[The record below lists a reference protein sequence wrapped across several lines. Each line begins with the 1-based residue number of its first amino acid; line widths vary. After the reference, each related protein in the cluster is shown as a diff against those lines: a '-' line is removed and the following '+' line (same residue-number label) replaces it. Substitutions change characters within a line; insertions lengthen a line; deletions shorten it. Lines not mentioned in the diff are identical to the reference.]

1 MKISYGITVH
11 NEADELNKL
20 LEILIHKTDVED
32 EIVICDDYS
41 DEPTQEVITSWI
53 QQYGHADMK
62 TIKVYQR
69 KLDGDFASQKN
80 SIIDNSDGD
89 YIFHI
94 DADEY
99 PNENLL
105 HNLKKIL
112 EVNDVDLVWIPRV
125 NTVEGITQ
133 EHINKWGWTVTE
145 KGWVNYPDYQSRVFR
160 NKEGICWNGKVH
172 EQIIGCENYSHL
184 PPHEE
189 LSLYHPKTITK
200 QEEQNEMYQK
210 IMYERRGRL

>member
-32 EIVICDDYS
+32 EIVICDDFS
-41 DEPTQEVITSWI
+41 DEDTQFVIRSWA
-53 QQYGHADMK
+53 QQYGHDK
-62 TIKVYQR
+62 VIKVYKR
-69 KLDGDFASQKN
+69 HLEGDFASQKN
-80 SIIDNSDGD
+80 SIIDNSVGD

-99 PNENLL
+99 PHEVLLRDIKQVLEMNE
-105 HNLKKIL
+105 
-112 EVNDVDLVWIPRV
+112 VDLVWVPRV

-133 EHINKWGWTVTE
+133 EHMNQWGWKTTE
-145 KGWVNYPDYQSRVFR
+145 QGWINYPDFQSRVFR
-160 NKEGICWNGKVH
+160 NSPDIRWRKKVH
-172 EQIIGCENYSHL
+172 EQIDGCKTYSHL

-189 LSLYHPKTITK
+189 LSLYHPKTIDK
-200 QEEQNEMYQK
+200 QEEQNKFYSTLM
-210 IMYERRGRL
+210 R

>member
-32 EIVICDDYS
+32 EIVICDDFS
-41 DEPTQEVITSWI
+41 DEDTQFVIKSWA
-53 QQYGHADMK
+53 QQYGHDK
-62 TIKVYQR
+62 VIKVYKRHLQ
-69 KLDGDFASQKN
+69 GDFASQKN
-80 SIIDNSDGD
+80 SIIDNSVGD

-99 PNENLL
+99 PHEVLL
-105 HNLKKIL
+105 RDIKQVL
-112 EVNDVDLVWIPRV
+112 EMNDVDLVWVPRV

-133 EHINKWGWTVTE
+133 EHMNQWGWKTTE
-145 KGWVNYPDYQSRVFR
+145 QGWINYPDFQSRVFKNSPDIR
-160 NKEGICWNGKVH
+160 WKRKVH
-172 EQIIGCENYSHL
+172 EQIDGCKTYAHL

-189 LSLYHPKTITK
+189 LSLYHPKTIDK
-200 QEEQNEMYQK
+200 QEEQNKFYSK
-210 IMYERRGRL
+210 LI

>member
-32 EIVICDDYS
+32 EIVICDDFS
-41 DEPTQEVITSWI
+41 DEDTQFVIRSWA
-53 QQYGHADMK
+53 QQYGHNK
-62 TIKVYQR
+62 VIKVYKR
-69 KLDGDFASQKN
+69 HLEGDFASQKN
-80 SIIDNSDGD
+80 SIIDNSVGD

-99 PNENLL
+99 PHEVLLRDIKQVLEMNE
-105 HNLKKIL
+105 
-112 EVNDVDLVWIPRV
+112 VDLVWVPRV

-133 EHINKWGWTVTE
+133 EHMNQWGWKTTE
-145 KGWVNYPDYQSRVFR
+145 QGWINYPDFQSRVFKNSPEIR
-160 NKEGICWNGKVH
+160 WKRKVH
-172 EQIIGCENYSHL
+172 EQIDGCKTYAHL

-189 LSLYHPKTITK
+189 LSLYHVKTILK
-200 QEEQNEMYQK
+200 QEEQNEMYQR
-210 IMYERRGRL
+210 MV

>member
-32 EIVICDDYS
+32 EIVICDDFS
-41 DEPTQEVITSWI
+41 DEDTQFVIKSWA
-53 QQYGHADMK
+53 QQYGHDK
-62 TIKVYQR
+62 VIKVYKR
-69 KLDGDFASQKN
+69 HLEGDFASQKN
-80 SIIDNSDGD
+80 SIIDNSVGD

-99 PNENLL
+99 PHEVLLRDIKQVLEMNE
-105 HNLKKIL
+105 
-112 EVNDVDLVWIPRV
+112 VDLVWVPRV

-133 EHINKWGWTVTE
+133 EHMNQWGWKTTE
-145 KGWVNYPDYQSRVFR
+145 QGWVNYPDFQSRVFR
-160 NKEGICWNGKVH
+160 NSPDIRWRKKVH
-172 EQIIGCENYSHL
+172 EQIEGCKTYSHL

-189 LSLYHPKTITK
+189 LSLYHPKTLDK
-200 QEEQNEMYQK
+200 QIKQNELYST
-210 IMYERRGRL
+210 I

>member
-41 DEPTQEVITSWI
+41 DEETQFVIQSWV
-53 QQYGHADMK
+53 QQYGHSDMK

-80 SIIDNSDGD
+80 SIIENSSGD

-99 PNENLL
+99 PNEKLL
-105 HNLKKIL
+105 LNLKLIL
-112 EVNDVDLVWIPRV
+112 EVNDVDLIWIPRV
-125 NTVEGITQ
+125 NIVEGITQ
-133 EHINKWGWTVTE
+133 EHMNHWGWKSTE
-145 KGWVNYPDYQSRVFR
+145 QGWINYPDFQSRVFR
-160 NKEGICWNGKVH
+160 NTPDIRWRRKVH
-172 EQIIGCENYSHL
+172 EQIDGCKTYAHL

-189 LSLYHPKTITK
+189 LSLYHVKTISK
-200 QEEQNEMYQK
+200 QEEQNKLYSEL
-210 IMYERRGRL
+210 I